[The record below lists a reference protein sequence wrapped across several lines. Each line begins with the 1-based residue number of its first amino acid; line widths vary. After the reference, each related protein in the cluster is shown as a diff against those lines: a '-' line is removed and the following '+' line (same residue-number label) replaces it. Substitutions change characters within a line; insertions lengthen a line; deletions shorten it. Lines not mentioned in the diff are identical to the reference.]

1 MLLMERLFMLYSIL
15 MYDLFP
21 KNKIINYLGVVLGD
35 LKQCNVLA
43 KERIPK
49 SMC

>member
-1 MLLMERLFMLYSIL
+1 MLYSIL

-21 KNKIINYLGVVLGD
+21 KNNITNYLGVVLGD

-43 KERIPK
+43 KERIQEF
-49 SMC
+49 

>member
-1 MLLMERLFMLYSIL
+1 MERLFILNSIL

-21 KNKIINYLGVVLGD
+21 KNNISYLGVVLGD
-35 LKQCNVLA
+35 LKQCNVLV

-49 SMC
+49 SMS